1 MRYLLNKAIGLAAVL
16 CILAAGVLTSSCN
29 FLPTEEEELA
39 PPLMQPAKIEYKT
52 EPVVLGTLV
61 QQIRMTG
68 TFTAESTKALSF
80 ENLGGRLKA
89 MNVRLGEAVKAGDL
103 LVELDSGSIE
113 YQIKMQEIEIE
124 KGNLTIS
131 QLKASKADKYSMKR
145 AQLDLEQ
152 QEMQLAELQRQMD
165 ATRILSPIDGEII
178 YITSTS
184 IGEYI
189 NSYEIVCKVAD
200 TSSLV
205 LVTRSEKSGELPIG
219 AKVSVEYLKQEY
231 TGEIVANPSTLFND
245 PDENLRKSAIIRLDS
260 GVPAKAS
267 LGTDA
272 RLVYV
277 QERRENV
284 IVLPR
289 TQINL
294 MSGRRYVN
302 VLEDGIRVEKDVEVG
317 LTTDTEAEIIKGL
330 AVGDLVIIN

>member
-89 MNVRLGEAVKAGDL
+89 MNVRLGEAVKSGDL

-189 NSYEIVCKVAD
+189 NAYEIVCKVAD

-205 LVTRSEKSGELPIG
+205 LVTRSDKSGELPIG